1 MRSERKNVSVLG
13 LIIKVKSGLI
23 YAYIIQS
30 DGALSKQT
38 KRKLKKNTSDWLQ
51 HVPEVMCSFMI
62 VKSVNSFLFWTRADK
77 FCKIVMLVMLKVN
90 RMKHS
95 LI

>member
-1 MRSERKNVSVLG
+1 MSVLG

-23 YAYIIQS
+23 YAYIMQS

-38 KRKLKKNTSDWLQ
+38 KRKLKKNTDWLQ

-62 VKSVNSFLFWTRADK
+62 VKSVNSFLCARAVK

>member
-1 MRSERKNVSVLG
+1 MSVLG

-23 YAYIIQS
+23 YAYIMQS

-62 VKSVNSFLFWTRADK
+62 VKSVNSFLCTRAVK
-77 FCKIVMLVMLKVN
+77 FCKIVILVMLKVN

>member
-1 MRSERKNVSVLG
+1 MSILG
-13 LIIKVKSGLI
+13 LIIKVKSGLS
-23 YAYIIQS
+23 IIQS
-30 DGALSKQT
+30 DGALLKQT

-62 VKSVNSFLFWTRADK
+62 VKSVNSFLFCTRAVK

-95 LI
+95 LK